1 MTTSKTVGKM
11 RIWGCGGA
19 GVNLAARFYQQ
30 PPQEHFADLS
40 VCMVDTSR
48 SNLNSVGDISE
59 QDVYLISAGEKDGA
73 GKVRKDIH
81 QQVVDALPE
90 IMGKFNHGDF
100 HVVLFS
106 ASGGSGSVIG
116 SLVLAE
122 LVKRGQAAVGIV
134 VGSHESTLTA
144 TNTVRT
150 IQGLDNLARSTIRLP
165 IVVAFHNNHENTHKT
180 QVDEAIAAQ
189 ISELA
194 VLVSRQHHGLDTS
207 DILSWLRFDRTT
219 SVPAQLALFDICD
232 STESVNEIPYPI
244 GIASLLAGDSNIGT
258 VGAEYFCDGKIA
270 KAIAERL
277 ETDELHFVINVTQ
290 VPLLYEVF
298 NKAETALRER
308 NAARPK
314 HQGLAGN
321 DPDATS
327 SGLIL

>member
-1 MTTSKTVGKM
+1 MLQQKPVGKM
-11 RIWGCGGA
+11 RIWGCGGC

-30 PPQEHFADLS
+30 PPQEHFADLT

-48 SNLNSVGDISE
+48 SNLNSVGEIAE
-59 QDVYLISAGEKDGA
+59 QDTYLIGAGEKDGA

-81 QQVVDALPE
+81 PQVVEALPE
-90 IMGKFNHGDF
+90 IMGKFNDCDF

-116 SLVLAE
+116 ALVLAE
-122 LVKRGQAAVGIV
+122 LVKRGKAAVGIV

-150 IQGLDNLARSTIRLP
+150 IQGLDNLARTTIGLP
-165 IVVAFHNNHENTHKT
+165 IVVAFHNNHENTHKN

-194 VLVSRQHHGLDTS
+194 ILVSRQHHGLDTS
-207 DILSWLRFDRTT
+207 DIVSWLRFDRTT
-219 SVPAQLALFDICD
+219 TVPAQLALFDICD
-232 STESVNEIPYPI
+232 STETVGQIPYPI
-244 GIASLLAGDSNIGT
+244 SIASLLAGDSAIGT
-258 VGAEYFCDGKIA
+258 VGAEYFCDGKIE
-270 KAIAERL
+270 KVVAERL
-277 ETDELHFVINVTQ
+277 DTTELHFVINVTQ
-290 VPLLYEVF
+290 VPMLYDVF
-298 NKAETALRER
+298 NKAETALKER

-321 DPDATS
+321 APAADS